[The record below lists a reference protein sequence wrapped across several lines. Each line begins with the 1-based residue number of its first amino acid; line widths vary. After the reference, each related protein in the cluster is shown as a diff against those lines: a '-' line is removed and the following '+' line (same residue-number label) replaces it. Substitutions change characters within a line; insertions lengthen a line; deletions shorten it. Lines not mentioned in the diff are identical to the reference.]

1 MKRAFCSPKCADDS
15 MPIIAGFLLLLLL
28 LYGLRGFTRVPP
40 ALLAKVI
47 RRFGGIAAIG
57 AGLFLV
63 VRGGIEPGMALLG
76 AGLWMLGFF
85 NLKGPLGFR
94 SVGRGRRAAGISR
107 VRSAMIE
114 MELDHATGA
123 LNGTVLAGPFEGRV
137 LNSLTRPQ
145 SQALWKLC
153 RTDDPDGA
161 RLLEPYLDRRFP
173 GWSEAGEEDGDAGR
187 AAGGD
192 GRPRRP
198 GKMTEEEAYEVLG
211 LRKGATRD
219 DVARAHR
226 ALMKKLHPD
235 HGGSTDLAA
244 RVNEAKEILL
254 RRHT

>member
-1 MKRAFCSPKCADDS
+1 
-15 MPIIAGFLLLLLL
+15 MPLIAGFLLLFLLL
-28 LYGLRGFTRVPP
+28 WGLRGFTRVPP
-40 ALLAKVI
+40 ALLAKVV
-47 RRFGGIAAIG
+47 RRFGGVVAIG
-57 AGLFLV
+57 IGLFLI
-63 VRGGIEPGMALLG
+63 VRGGVEAGMAVLG
-76 AGLWMLGFF
+76 FGLWFMGFF
-85 NLKGPLGFR
+85 NLKGPIGFR
-94 SVGRGRRAAGISR
+94 SVGRGRRSSGISR

-123 LNGTVLAGPFEGRV
+123 LNGTVLAGPFEGRA
-137 LNSLTRPQ
+137 LNSLTRTQ
-145 SQALWKLC
+145 CEALWTLC

-173 GWSEAGEEDGDAGR
+173 GWGAAGEADGDARR

-192 GRPRRP
+192 GRSRRA

-244 RVNEAKEILL
+244 RVNEAKDILM

>member
-1 MKRAFCSPKCADDS
+1 
-15 MPIIAGFLLLLLL
+15 MPLIVGFLLLFLLL
-28 LYGLRGFTRVPP
+28 WGLRGFTRVPP
-40 ALLAKVI
+40 ALLAKFI
-47 RRFGGIAAIG
+47 RRFGGIAGIAI
-57 AGLFLV
+57 GLFLI
-63 VRGGIEPGMALLG
+63 VRGGVEAGMAVLG
-76 AGLWMLGFF
+76 AGLWLLGFF
-85 NLKGPLGFR
+85 NLKGPIGFR
-94 SVGRGRRAAGISR
+94 SVGKGRRSSGMSR

-114 MELDHATGA
+114 MELDHATGG
-123 LNGTVLAGPFEGRV
+123 LDGTVLAGPLEGRA
-137 LNSLTRPQ
+137 LNSLTRTQ
-145 SQALWKLC
+145 CEALWHLC
-153 RTDDPDGA
+153 RTDDPDGG

-173 GWSEAGEEDGDAGR
+173 GWSEAGEADADTR
-187 AAGGD
+187 RSTGGER
-192 GRPRRP
+192 RPRRP

>member
-1 MKRAFCSPKCADDS
+1 

-63 VRGGIEPGMALLG
+63 VRGAVEPGMALLG

-94 SVGRGRRAAGISR
+94 SVGRGRRAAGMSR

-137 LNSLTRPQ
+137 LNSLARPQ
-145 SQALWKLC
+145 CQALWKLC

-173 GWSEAGEEDGDAGR
+173 GWGEAGEEDGDARR

>member
-1 MKRAFCSPKCADDS
+1 
-15 MPIIAGFLLLLLL
+15 MPLIAGFLLLFLLL
-28 LYGLRGFTRVPP
+28 WGLRSFTRVPP
-40 ALLAKVI
+40 ALLAKIV
-47 RRFGGIAAIG
+47 RRFGGFAALGIG
-57 AGLFLV
+57 VFLL
-63 VRGGIEPGMALLG
+63 VRGAVEPGMALLG

-85 NLKGPLGFR
+85 HLKGQIGFR
-94 SVGRGRRAAGISR
+94 SIGKGRRASGISR

-123 LNGTVLAGPFEGRV
+123 LSGTVLAGSLEGRA
-137 LNSLTRPQ
+137 LNSLTRTQ
-145 SQALWKLC
+145 CEALWRLC

-173 GWSEAGEEDGDAGR
+173 GWSEAGETDANPRR
-187 AAGGD
+187 ASGGD
-192 GRPRRP
+192 GRARRA

>member
-1 MKRAFCSPKCADDS
+1 

-63 VRGGIEPGMALLG
+63 VRGAVEPGMALLG

-137 LNSLTRPQ
+137 LNSLARPQ
-145 SQALWKLC
+145 CQALWKLC

-173 GWSEAGEEDGDAGR
+173 GWGEAGEEDGDARR

>member
-1 MKRAFCSPKCADDS
+1 

-63 VRGGIEPGMALLG
+63 VRGAVEPGMALLG

-85 NLKGPLGFR
+85 NLKGPIGFR
-94 SVGRGRRAAGISR
+94 SVGKGRRAAGISR

-137 LNSLTRPQ
+137 LNSLARPQ
-145 SQALWKLC
+145 CQALWKLC

-173 GWSEAGEEDGDAGR
+173 GWGEAGEADGDAR
-187 AAGGD
+187 RTAGGD
-192 GRPRRP
+192 GRPRRA

>member
-1 MKRAFCSPKCADDS
+1 
-15 MPIIAGFLLLLLL
+15 MPIIAGFLLLLLI

-47 RRFGGIAAIG
+47 RRFGGIAALGI
-57 AGLFLV
+57 GLFLL
-63 VRGGIEPGMALLG
+63 VRGAVEPGMALLG
-76 AGLWMLGFF
+76 AGLWLLGFF
-85 NLKGPLGFR
+85 HLKGPIGFR
-94 SVGRGRRAAGISR
+94 SVRRGRRASGMSR

-114 MELDHATGA
+114 MELDHVTGT
-123 LNGTVLAGPFEGRV
+123 LNGTVLAGPFEGRA

-145 SQALWKLC
+145 CQALWKLC
-153 RTDDPDGA
+153 RGDDPDGA

-173 GWSEAGEEDGDAGR
+173 GWGEAGEEDGDTRG

>member
-1 MKRAFCSPKCADDS
+1 
-15 MPIIAGFLLLLLL
+15 MPLLAGFLLLFLV

-40 ALLAKVI
+40 ALLAKLI
-47 RRFGGIAAIG
+47 RRFGGLAAVG
-57 AGLFLV
+57 LGLFLL
-63 VRGGIEPGMALLG
+63 VRGAVEAGMPALG
-76 AGLWMLGFF
+76 FGLWMLGFF
-85 NLKGPLGFR
+85 NLKGPFGFR
-94 SVGRGRRAAGISR
+94 SVGQKPRSAGISR

-114 MELDHATGA
+114 MELDHASGA
-123 LNGTVLAGPFEGRV
+123 LKGSVLAGAFEGRA
-137 LNSLTRPQ
+137 LDSMTRPQ
-145 SQALWKLC
+145 CESVWRLC

-173 GWSEAGEEDGDAGR
+173 GWREAGEGDGDAGW

-192 GRPRRP
+192 RRAWRP
-198 GKMTEEEAYEVLG
+198 GKMSEDEAYEILG
-211 LRKGATRD
+211 LRKGATRN

-244 RVNEAKEILL
+244 RVNEAKDILL

>member
-1 MKRAFCSPKCADDS
+1 
-15 MPIIAGFLLLLLL
+15 
-28 LYGLRGFTRVPP
+28 
-40 ALLAKVI
+40 
-47 RRFGGIAAIG
+47 
-57 AGLFLV
+57 
-63 VRGGIEPGMALLG
+63 MAVLG
-76 AGLWMLGFF
+76 AGLWLLGFF
-85 NLKGPLGFR
+85 SLKGPIGFR
-94 SVGRGRRAAGISR
+94 SVGRGRRAAGMSR

-123 LNGTVLAGPFEGRV
+123 LNGTILAGPLEGRA
-137 LNSLTRPQ
+137 LNSLARPQ
-145 SQALWKLC
+145 CEALWKLC

-173 GWSEAGEEDGDAGR
+173 GWSAAGEADADAGR
-187 AAGGD
+187 ASRGD

-211 LRKGATRD
+211 LAKGATRD

-244 RVNEAKEILL
+244 RVNEAKDILL